1 MSADGSLKVDE
12 LSSELPNPALWG
24 SFRVS
29 ATEGSRLDLM
39 GWVLGARADV
49 EKIEVV
55 AKGKVVAA
63 AEPGLP
69 RPEVAEEFPDREAAA
84 NCGFDLTI
92 EARGKGRSTLE
103 LRAALDDGS
112 TAPIGRIQVSAPE
125 RRWAGVF
132 RRS

>member
-1 MSADGSLKVDE
+1 
-12 LSSELPNPALWG
+12 
-24 SFRVS
+24 
-29 ATEGSRLDLM
+29 M
-39 GWVLGARADV
+39 GWVLGTRADV

-69 RPEVAEEFPDREAAA
+69 RPEVASEFPDRETAV

-103 LRAALDDGS
+103 LRATLGDGS
-112 TAPIGRIQVSAPE
+112 AASMGRVQVSAPE
-125 RRWAGVF
+125 RRWAGIL
-132 RRS
+132 RRG